1 MYYADMNI
9 SDRLDIAMHRAGY
22 HSQSALARASGVSQS
37 SINRILKKAGASGP
51 ESDTIKKLAQAC
63 GVSFQW
69 LLDGADVTTPS
80 NPPIL
85 PLIHV
90 TLAELEML
98 TILRQA
104 NGDDQAIIADLFKS
118 IANHQLTD
126 PDPSSLDSN

>member
-9 SDRLDIAMHRAGY
+9 SDRLDIAMRRAGY
-22 HSQSALARASGVSQS
+22 RSQSALARASGVSQP
-37 SINRILKKAGASGP
+37 SINRILKKSGVSGP

-80 NPPIL
+80 NPLL

-104 NGDDQAIIADLFKS
+104 NPDDQAIVADLFKTIS
-118 IANHQLTD
+118 EHQPVE
-126 PDPSSLDSN
+126 PDPGSLDSN

>member
-98 TILRQA
+98 TIRRLA
-104 NGDDQAIIADLFKS
+104 SDDDQALIADLFKT
-118 IANHQLTD
+118 IADHQASTKDSTLLD
-126 PDPSSLDSN
+126 PD

>member
-9 SDRLDIAMHRAGY
+9 SDRLDIAMRRAGY
-22 HSQSALARASGVSQS
+22 RSQSALARASGVSQP
-37 SINRILKKAGASGP
+37 SINRILKKSGVSGP

-104 NGDDQAIIADLFKS
+104 NGDDQAIIADLFKT
-118 IANHQLTD
+118 IADHQSAE
-126 PDPSSLDSN
+126 PDPGSLDSH